1 MNAKSKMLVYL
12 LIAVMLML
20 QVVPVAAQDDPPPLV
35 EVTFSDDPSS
45 EDENWPIIKKETRKR
60 KDPSSGNDIIEIIVI
75 RQEPPTKDKKA
86 CKDKYENKAA
96 KSIAATATCIINRY
110 SMVKQS
116 QVSVGGGSVTGYVK
130 NIADEYC
137 SSTAGCGFYKMK
149 RLEVW
154 WTRTSTS
161 FGVINARTTWGCSA
175 TCALCTDG
183 TTTYIYR
190 SGYFNPAWSG
200 LRTSTYV
207 YTLSSMPIM
216 AAMPDYGGF
225 PIGGNDSTVTAPRSQ
240 TQLSVYTTF
249 YP

>member
-1 MNAKSKMLVYL
+1 MD
-12 LIAVMLML
+12 VM
-20 QVVPVAAQDDPPPLV
+20 V
-35 EVTFSDDPSS
+35 SDEPSN
-45 EDENWPIIKKETRKR
+45 EDANWPIVKNETRKR
-60 KDPSSGNDIIEIIVI
+60 KDPSTGQDIVETIVV

-86 CKDKYENKAA
+86 CKDKYENKT
-96 KSIAATATCIINRY
+96 KSIVAAATCTINRY

-130 NIADEYC
+130 NIANEYC
-137 SSTAGCGFYKMK
+137 SSTAGCGFYKMT

-154 WTRTSTS
+154 WTRTATS

-183 TTTYIYR
+183 TTTYRYR
-190 SGYFNPAWSG
+190 SGYFNPVWSG
-200 LRTSTYV
+200 LRTSTYG
-207 YTLSSMPIM
+207 YTLSMPIM
-216 AAMPDYGGF
+216 AAMPDFGGF

-240 TQLSVYTTF
+240 TPLSVYTTF